1 MRKKSFAILLLVFF
15 TLSLFG
21 QVEPVKR
28 GETWNLDYSENKIK
42 DNSKAWSA
50 DNIKI
55 VYLEDPTQFVCDP
68 DGLLSAEYK
77 DSANYYLN
85 KLHQEFDIQSVFVV
99 ANHIKDSAAFRMAQD
114 IGNKY
119 GVGYKDTR
127 TGLVVVIAK
136 GDRQFFIAPG
146 KGLEIYLP
154 DTTCNFIAN
163 EYLKPN
169 MRDGN
174 VDLAVMQT
182 CKGIYDRINGLE
194 QKPAKHVDVKE
205 PFWTKTNITI
215 AAIIVL
221 VLIAIVFLETRR
233 RRKE

>member
-99 ANHIKDSAAFRMAQD
+99 ANRIKDGDAFRMAQD

-127 TGLVVVIAK
+127 TGLVIVIAK
-136 GDRQFFIAPG
+136 EDRQFFIAPG
-146 KGLEIYLP
+146 KGLEINLP
-154 DTTCNFIAN
+154 DTTCNNIAN

-169 MRDGN
+169 MQDGN

>member
-1 MRKKSFAILLLVFF
+1 MKQYLLLILVFAA
-15 TLSLFG
+15 TSLYG
-21 QVEPVKR
+21 QEDSVTTV
-28 GETWNLDYSENKIK
+28 
-42 DNSKAWSA
+42 WSA

-55 VYLEDPTQFVCDP
+55 TYLEDSTQFVCDP
-68 DGLLSAEYK
+68 DGLLSAECK

-194 QKPAKHVDVKE
+194 QKPPKSVNKKE
-205 PFWTKTNITI
+205 PFWTTTKI
-215 AAIIVL
+215 AIGAIIL
-221 VLIAIVFLETRR
+221 VALAGIILLNY
-233 RRKE
+233 RRKEG

>member
-15 TLSLFG
+15 TLALFG

-28 GETWNLDYSENKIK
+28 GETWNLDYSENIIK

-55 VYLEDPTQFVCDP
+55 VYLDDSTQFVCDP

-99 ANHIKDSAAFRMAQD
+99 ANHIKDGDAFRMAQD

-119 GVGYKDTR
+119 GVGNKDTQ

-136 GDRQFFIAPG
+136 EDRQFFIATG

-154 DTTCNFIAN
+154 NTTCNHIAN

-169 MRDGN
+169 MREGN
-174 VDLAVMQT
+174 VALAVMQT

-194 QKPAKHVDVKE
+194 QKPPKSVDVKE
-205 PFWTKTNITI
+205 PFWTSTKI
-215 AAIIVL
+215 AIGAIILVALAGIIVL
-221 VLIAIVFLETRR
+221 NY

>member
-55 VYLEDPTQFVCDP
+55 VYLEGPTLFVCDP

-99 ANHIKDSAAFRMAQD
+99 ANRIKDGDAFRMAQD

-127 TGLVVVIAK
+127 TGLVIVIAK
-136 GDRQFFIAPG
+136 EDRQFFIAPG
-146 KGLEIYLP
+146 KGLEINLP
-154 DTTCNFIAN
+154 DTTCNNIAN

-169 MRDGN
+169 MQDGN

>member
-1 MRKKSFAILLLVFF
+1 MKQYLLLILVFAA
-15 TLSLFG
+15 TSLYG
-21 QVEPVKR
+21 QEDSLTTV
-28 GETWNLDYSENKIK
+28 
-42 DNSKAWSA
+42 WSA

-55 VYLEDPTQFVCDP
+55 VYLEDSTQFVCDP
-68 DGLLSAEYK
+68 DGLLSAECK

-99 ANHIKDSAAFRMAQD
+99 ANHIKDGDAFRMAQD

-146 KGLEIYLP
+146 KGLEINLP
-154 DTTCNFIAN
+154 DTTCNNIAN

-169 MRDGN
+169 MQDGN

-221 VLIAIVFLETRR
+221 VLITIVFLETRR